1 MRPTRPTPAQIA
13 RASRGARSRAADL
26 GRRAKRAGAPAGG
39 FTLIEVLIASLV
51 LVVGVAAFFNSLNIS
66 VHTEASSRAREGAT
80 SLAREILEDARTIPY
95 AQMAPSS
102 IVRELQ
108 ALPGLTSTSPAPT
121 WTIARRGFTFTV
133 KVNECSIDDPKDG
146 LGKHDSTFCSFSN
159 KEGKTDSTPIDFKQ
173 VSVDVTWPAKGRT
186 PDVHQVETLTSA
198 GETIGLSA
206 SNLHVISPMVKN
218 PAAPVITASAVPE
231 LEFSVTAP
239 EATAAMD
246 WSLEG
251 VRQSPQ
257 PVKKVGSTSEWV
269 FSWKI
274 PYPEV
279 SDGSYLV
286 TAQAIDSTGV
296 EGPPVSMTVTL
307 LRGTPTA
314 PQGLVGGFNTVNA
327 GGAMTRVIELQWQA
341 NSERNVIG
349 YRVYGPS
356 GLICPRNSAGE
367 PSLTT
372 LSLSLSCID
381 LHPPAYNASN
391 VAYEVRALY
400 HPASKLSPEE
410 VNEKEVEQG
419 PAAVLKVPSGEPTAP
434 SAPASVT
441 ATKNEDGSVTLT
453 WPKVE
458 GAEFYRI
465 YRGSTEYTSRYGTA
479 SEASFTDTDATT
491 AHTYWVTA
499 VSSSLTESPVAGPVT
514 K

>member
-1 MRPTRPTPAQIA
+1 MRPARPTPAHIA
-13 RASRGARSRAADL
+13 RAMRRARSRIAHVGQRA
-26 GRRAKRAGAPAGG
+26 RRGGATVDG
-39 FTLIEVLIASLV
+39 FTLIETLIAALV
-51 LVVGVAAFFNSLNIS
+51 LVVGVAVFFNSLNVS

-102 IVRELQ
+102 IARELQ
-108 ALPGLTSTSPAPT
+108 QMPGLASTSAAPA
-121 WTIARRGFTFTV
+121 WTIVRRGFTFTV
-133 KVNECSIDDPKDG
+133 KLNECSIDDPKDG
-146 LGKHDSTFCSFSN
+146 LGVHDSTFCSFSN
-159 KEGKTDSTPIDFKQ
+159 KEAHEDSTPIDFKQ

-186 PDVHQVETLTSA
+186 PDVHQVETLSAA
-198 GETIGLSA
+198 GEPIGLTATSIQ
-206 SNLHVISPMVKN
+206 LISPIVKKPTAPLITN
-218 PAAPVITASAVPE
+218 AALPE

-239 EATAAMD
+239 ESTAAMD

-257 PVKKVGSTSEWV
+257 PARKAGSNTEWV

-274 PYPEV
+274 PYPAV
-279 SDGSYLV
+279 SDGAYLV
-286 TAQAIDSTGV
+286 TAQAISSTGV

-307 LRGTPTA
+307 LRGTPAA

-327 GGAMTRVIELQWQA
+327 SGAMTRVIELQWKA

-356 GLICPRNSAGE
+356 GLACPRNPAGE

-372 LSLSLSCID
+372 LSLALSCID

-391 VAYEVRALY
+391 IAYEVVALY
-400 HPASKLSPEE
+400 HPASTTGEE
-410 VNEKEVEQG
+410 EIDEKKVEQG
-419 PAAVLKVPSGEPTAP
+419 SPAVLKVPSGEPTAP

-458 GAEFYRI
+458 GADFYRI
-465 YRGSTEYTSRYGTA
+465 YRGSTAYISRYGTA
-479 SEASFTDTDATT
+479 SETTFTDTDAAP

-499 VSSSLTESPVAGPVT
+499 VSPNLTESPVAGPVT